1 MKLFIQAM
9 FKYNV
14 VVYSG
19 LGLFF
24 ILAGQQSF
32 ANALGLSIA
41 FFFNLILS
49 PLLILAITRWMNED
63 IKFLSYLIIFATVST
78 IVSMMMTV
86 FFPLWIEGVERYLP
100 LIAVSGI
107 LQYRSELIQSE
118 TKVKEVLI
126 ENIGTALGFLLI
138 ILPFAIV
145 SEILGTGG
153 LRLPSLTDG
162 ETMIF
167 SFSWIPTDFQ
177 LGIFTGPY
185 GYLGSL
191 LLVGLG
197 LSLIKYIQ
205 IKRGKAR

>member
-1 MKLFIQAM
+1 
-9 FKYNV
+9 
-14 VVYSG
+14 
-19 LGLFF
+19 
-24 ILAGQQSF
+24 
-32 ANALGLSIA
+32 
-41 FFFNLILS
+41 
-49 PLLILAITRWMNED
+49 
-63 IKFLSYLIIFATVST
+63 
-78 IVSMMMTV
+78 
-86 FFPLWIEGVERYLP
+86 
-100 LIAVSGI
+100 VSGI

-118 TKVKEVLI
+118 TKVKEVLL
-126 ENIGTALGFLLI
+126 ENIGTALGFVLI